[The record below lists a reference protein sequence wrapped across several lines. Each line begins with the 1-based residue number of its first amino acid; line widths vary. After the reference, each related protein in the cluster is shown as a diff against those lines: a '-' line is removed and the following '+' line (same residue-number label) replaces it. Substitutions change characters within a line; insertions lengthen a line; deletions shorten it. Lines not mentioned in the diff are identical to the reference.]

1 MRRKG
6 GENGSIEVSC
16 LEKRKTRVDVDSA
29 LLFLSTLKME
39 VSRINI
45 TLVLLIHTMVQ
56 MRFSQVIIN
65 FPPFFFFLISLII
78 NFLSVLNFYGVD
90 LSP

>member
-29 LLFLSTLKME
+29 HLFLSTLKME

-45 TLVLLIHTMVQ
+45 TLVLLIHTIVQ

-65 FPPFFFFLISLII
+65 FPLFSFFLF
-78 NFLSVLNFYGVD
+78 FLYR
-90 LSP
+90 